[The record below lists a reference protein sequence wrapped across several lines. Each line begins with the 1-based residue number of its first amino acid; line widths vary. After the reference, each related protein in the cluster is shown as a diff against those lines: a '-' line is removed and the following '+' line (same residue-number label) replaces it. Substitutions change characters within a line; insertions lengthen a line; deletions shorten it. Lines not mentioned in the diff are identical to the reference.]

1 MKTEKATVFFLQKK
15 IFNIFNHNEII
26 LIEFE
31 KETILHLMPKI

>member
-1 MKTEKATVFFLQKK
+1 MKTEKATVFYKK
-15 IFNIFNHNEII
+15 LFNIFNHNEMI

>member
-1 MKTEKATVFFLQKK
+1 MKTEKATVFFTKK
-15 IFNIFNHNEII
+15 LFNIFNHNEMI